1 MTVFDA
7 NGCSVSDSA
16 EIIDAY
22 LPIAVSISTVDVTCF
37 GGSDGSVSLTVTGGA
52 VPYSYAWNPAQA
64 NAPGANNLPA
74 GTYTITITDAVGCD
88 TTVSATLIELHPL
101 PEINISASPT
111 EGCQPLFVQFYET
124 TADSGQTYFWDLDEG
139 HHFSSEKN
147 PSLLFEHDGVFDVF
161 IVVTSVYGCVDS
173 VRVTDM
179 IHVYRKPVAE
189 FRPYPSAPTLADNT
203 VLFFN
208 ESTNLYQSEWT
219 FGDGGFS
226 METYP
231 THQYIDTGLYVV
243 QLIITTEHGCMDTT
257 SDVLYVKD
265 VVTMYV
271 PNSFSPDGDG
281 INELFKPV
289 GHGIDENFYTF
300 MVFDRFGK
308 MLFITSDYEE
318 GWDGTFE
325 GKRCSM
331 GSYTYEIFYRDTEGI
346 KRKLFGG
353 IELIR

>member
-1 MTVFDA
+1 
-7 NGCSVSDSA
+7 S
-16 EIIDAY
+16 
-22 LPIAVSISTVDVTCF
+22 
-37 GGSDGSVSLTVTGGA
+37 
-52 VPYSYAWNPAQA
+52 
-64 NAPGANNLPA
+64 ANNLPA
-74 GTYTITITDAVGCD
+74 GTYTVTITDAVGCD

-124 TADSGQTYFWDLDEG
+124 SADSGQTYYWDLDEG

-147 PSLLFEHDGVFDVF
+147 PPLLFEHDGVFDVF

-173 VRVTDM
+173 LRVTDM

-208 ESTNLYQSEWT
+208 ESTSLYQSEWT

-226 METYP
+226 MDTYP
-231 THQYIDTGLYVV
+231 THQYNDTGMYVV
-243 QLIITTEHGCMDTT
+243 QLIITTEHGCKDTT

-281 INELFKPV
+281 INEIFKPV

-308 MLFITSDYEE
+308 MLFITNDYEE

-353 IELIR
+353 IELLR